1 MNANPLR
8 SKLSAGLPVM
18 GTMIQEVSSPFI
30 VHALANAGFDFV
42 YVDMEHGRFGLESAI
57 DLIQILRFSKIA
69 PLVRVPDN
77 QYHFIARLMDAGAV
91 GVMIPRVESRAQAE
105 AAVQSMRYP
114 PIGQRGL
121 AVARGHND
129 YKRQNSLEFAEQAN
143 KENLLIVQIESTTGV
158 EKVDEIVSTPGV
170 DVALIGPGDL
180 SLSLGITMKMDHP
193 KMVEAIEK
201 VVASCKNHKIEVGLH
216 VGDLKALGYW
226 NKKGIHLLSGSADLD
241 VLLDGC
247 INLGT
252 SMRAVLSE

>member
-193 KMVEAIEK
+193 KLVEAIET
-201 VVASCKNHKIEVGLH
+201 VVASGKNHKIEVGLH